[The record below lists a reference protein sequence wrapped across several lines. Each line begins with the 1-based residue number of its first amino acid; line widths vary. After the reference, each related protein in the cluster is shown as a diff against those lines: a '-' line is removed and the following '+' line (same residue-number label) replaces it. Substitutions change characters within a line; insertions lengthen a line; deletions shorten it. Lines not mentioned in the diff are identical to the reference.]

1 MFTMHRNLL
10 AASTLALGV
19 AACAAI
25 FSFVHPLLLS
35 PFSYPHASELVTIE
49 SRDPK
54 GNPLPTTL
62 ADFQAWSAET
72 RVFSSIA
79 AFDIGFFFLNN
90 ADEPEQI
97 PGALVT
103 PNLFRLLGIS
113 PVLGRD
119 FNSDDDRVVI
129 LTDASWHRHFAADPN
144 ILGRSIALDF
154 ARTTEVERYT
164 VIGVLPPNFWM
175 YYAGFEVFVPL
186 DRKSAGNL
194 NVIARLSG
202 AGSRPALR
210 EAQAALQAIPGSN
223 LTDKDKTPLVR
234 NWQHTAAQPVRPA
247 LVALA
252 AASILLLLIA
262 SVNATSLL
270 LARANARRREIAIRA
285 ALGATPTRI
294 LQLLLHE
301 SLQLAL
307 ISAAAGA
314 LLAKALV
321 TALINAIPP
330 DLNSARLLP
339 GLDRVT
345 VDSTAL
351 AFAALI
357 AAVACVAA
365 QILPAI
371 ELRNI
376 DLVTALKNATATRSP
391 RKILVTAEV
400 ALSVVLLASAGLLL
414 KTMARIQNIDLG
426 FRPKNILVLRLPIP
440 RGQQNAPALLNASYE
455 AIAALPGVQSAA
467 LTSYMPLTG
476 ERLRDFGQF
485 HANDHIVS
493 PNYFATLGVPLKHGR
508 FFADSDRHRAVINEA
523 MARRYWPNE
532 DPIGRM
538 LTLEGEQL
546 EIVGIA
552 ADTRSRLF
560 EKESPTVYRSSK
572 DARASQIAIRTSSDP
587 LQLAKAVR
595 DAVARQGGTVAEIST
610 MESFVKSDSWQHE
623 QTATLTALFAALAFL
638 LATVGLYG
646 VISFAVARR
655 RKEIG
660 IRVALGASRSAVISL
675 VLRESV
681 IPVSIGLTA
690 GLMLSLALNQSL
702 KSLFYEVAPADPLV
716 LTAVTLSIAIA
727 TLAASYI
734 PTRRALSVDPAT
746 TLRAE

>member
-1 MFTMHRNLL
+1 MFTIHRNLL

-19 AACAAI
+19 AACTAI
-25 FSFVHPLLLS
+25 FSFVHPLLLN
-35 PFSYPHASELVTIE
+35 PFSYPRANELVTIE
-49 SRDPK
+49 SRDSK

-62 ADFQAWSAET
+62 ADYQAWSAAFT
-72 RVFSSIA
+72 SMA

-103 PNLFRLLGIS
+103 PNLFRLLGVS

-119 FNSDDDRVVI
+119 FAPDEDRVVI
-129 LTDASWHRHFAADPN
+129 LTDAAWRRHFAADPN

-164 VIGVLPPNFWM
+164 VIGVLPQNFWM

-194 NVIARLSG
+194 TVIARSRVG
-202 AGSRPALR
+202 PRPALR
-210 EAQAALQAIPGSN
+210 QVV
-223 LTDKDKTPLVR
+223 DKDKTILVR
-234 NWQHTAAQPVRPA
+234 NWQETAAQPVRPA
-247 LVALA
+247 LLALA

-294 LQLLLHE
+294 LQLLLSE

-307 ISAAAGA
+307 IAAAVGA

-321 TALINAIPP
+321 TALIKAIPP

-345 VDSTAL
+345 VDPTAL

-357 AAVACVAA
+357 ASIACIAA

-376 DLVTALKNATATRSP
+376 DLVIGLKNATATRAP

-414 KTMARIQNIDLG
+414 KTMARIENIDLG
-426 FRPKNILVLRLPIP
+426 FQPKNILVLRLPIP
-440 RGQQNAPALLNASYE
+440 RGQQNTQALLNANYE
-455 AIAALPGVQSAA
+455 AISALPGVQSAA

-476 ERLRDFGQF
+476 GRLRNFGGFQ
-485 HANDHIVS
+485 ANDHIVS
-493 PNYFATLGVPLKHGR
+493 PNYFTTLGIPLKHGR
-508 FFADSDRHRAVINEA
+508 FFTDADRHRAVINEA
-523 MARRYWPNE
+523 MARRFWPNE
-532 DPIGRM
+532 DPIGRT
-538 LTLEGEQL
+538 LTLEREQL
-546 EIVGIA
+546 EIVGVA

-560 EKESPTVYRSSK
+560 EKEGLTVYRSSN
-572 DARASQIAIRTSSDP
+572 DAPASQIAIRTTADP
-587 LQLAKAVR
+587 LSLAQAVR
-595 DAVARQGGTVAEIST
+595 TAVARQGGTVAEIST
-610 MESFVKSDSWQHE
+610 MESFVQNDSWQHQ

-660 IRVALGASRSAVISL
+660 IRVALGASRSAVVVL

-681 IPVSIGLTA
+681 IPVSIGLAA
-690 GLMLSLALNQSL
+690 GLTLALALNQSL
-702 KSLFYEVAPADPLV
+702 KSLFYEVAPADPIV
-716 LTAVTLSIAIA
+716 LTAVTLSVAIA

-746 TLRAE
+746 TLRTE

>member
-1 MFTMHRNLL
+1 MFTIHRNLL

-19 AACAAI
+19 AACTAI
-25 FSFVHPLLLS
+25 FSFVHPLLLN
-35 PFSYPHASELVTIE
+35 PFSYPRASELVTIE

-62 ADFQAWSAET
+62 ADYQAWSAET
-72 RVFSSIA
+72 RAFSSIA

-103 PNLFRLLGIS
+103 SNLFRLLGVS

-119 FNSDDDRVVI
+119 FAANEDRVVI
-129 LTDASWHRHFAADPN
+129 LSDASWRRHFAADPN

-164 VIGVLPPNFWM
+164 VIGILPPNFWM

-186 DRKSAGNL
+186 DRKVAANL

-210 EAQAALQAIPGSN
+210 QAQSALRSI
-223 LTDKDKTPLVR
+223 TIDKDKTVLVR
-234 NWQHTAAQPVRPA
+234 NWQETAAQPVRPA
-247 LVALA
+247 LLALA
-252 AASILLLLIA
+252 AASFLLLLIA

-294 LQLLLHE
+294 LKLLLPE
-301 SLQLAL
+301 SLQLAV
-307 ISAAAGA
+307 ISTPTGV

-321 TALINAIPP
+321 TALIKAIPP

-339 GLDRVT
+339 GLDRVN
-345 VDSTAL
+345 VDATAL
-351 AFAALI
+351 AFAVSV
-357 AAVACVAA
+357 AVIACVVA

-376 DLVTALKNATATRSP
+376 DLITGLKNTTTTRGP

-414 KTMARIQNIDLG
+414 KTMAKIENIDLG
-426 FRPKNILVLRLPIP
+426 FQPKNILVLRLPIP
-440 RGQQNAPALLNASYE
+440 RGQQNAQALLNADYE
-455 AIAALPGVQSAA
+455 AITALPGVQSAA

-476 ERLRDFGQF
+476 GRLRNFGQF
-485 HANDHIVS
+485 QANDHIVS
-493 PNYFATLGVPLKHGR
+493 PNYFVTLGIPLKHGR
-508 FFADSDRHRAVINEA
+508 FFTDSDHHRAVINEA

-532 DPIGRM
+532 DPIGLT

-560 EKESPTVYRSSK
+560 DKEGPTVYRSSK
-572 DARASQIAIRTSSDP
+572 DYPAGQVAIRTAGGP
-587 LQLAKAVR
+587 LSLAQAVR
-595 DAVARQGGTVAEIST
+595 TAVARQGGTVAEIST
-610 MESFVKSDSWQHE
+610 MESFVQSDSWQHQ

-660 IRVALGASRSAVISL
+660 IRVALGASRSAVIAL

-681 IPVSIGLTA
+681 MPVSIGLTV
-690 GLMLSLALNQSL
+690 GLTLALALNQSL
-702 KSLFYEVAPADPLV
+702 KSLFYEVAPADPIV

-727 TLAASYI
+727 ALAASYI

-746 TLRAE
+746 TLRTE